1 MERLTLRRRAAA
13 ARRIRRLSPLLI
25 AGAVAG
31 AVLASPAALA
41 QASTS
46 VLTGN
51 VVDASTRAPV
61 ADVVVTATS
70 PQLQGEQV
78 VVTDSTGLYRI
89 PQLPPGSYTLRFEK
103 ETYRPFSRAGI
114 DVAADRTLRLNV
126 ELLPEVAGIET
137 VTVVGT
143 PPVVDVGS
151 STVGTTINSDF
162 VRNLAVS
169 RPNGLGGANRS
180 FDSLAS
186 TAPNAAND
194 LYGVA
199 ISGSQSPENSYLID
213 GLAVNDPAYGV
224 NGSPLTVEFIDE
236 VNVIT
241 GGYMPEYGRTL
252 GGALSATTKSGGNE
266 FHGSIFGTWTP
277 GSLTGAPGP
286 LTITGGTPAILT
298 SRTLDQVYDL
308 GATLGGYFIK
318 DKLWFFAGFQWAS
331 QRYSYNRTYQKAEV
345 DSSGNFVN
353 DPVTGQPVYNPIE
366 GGESRRF
373 GTERTINFIGK
384 LTYLISQDHRLS
396 VSINGTP
403 TTGGGDGNY
412 PLRVPGVLQARNPV
426 NPGLYA
432 GGGFNVFNLVTH
444 DDSYNLTGELNS
456 SFLEKKLLL
465 DVRVGWHHQLD
476 EGIPADGSEF
486 NTGQDGK
493 IAGTPGLITSTAD
506 LQNIATLEP
515 DVPKAVKQACSGP
528 FANTECGFLGY
539 VVGGPGFIERLKL
552 DSYQLRA
559 AVTGLVTGLGHHVLK
574 AGFDGAISYYEH
586 TKAYTGKAAWQ
597 YLQGN
602 STPDGQPAINEARRY
617 GYLTGPDQAVTLD
630 SITAKSKSTIWGFF
644 VQDSWSI
651 LDKVTLNVGVRYD
664 TLALAGD
671 DGITRIALSDQ
682 LSPRIG
688 VVWDP
693 TQQGRSKIYA
703 NYGRYYENIPL
714 DIADRELSIE
724 PQIYGYSN
732 TDCDPVGIG
741 GLARCDAAKRLTS
754 GLRPNRKWRQTSAD
768 QVPVDPDLK
777 SAANDEIVAGAEY
790 EILANARLGLNYT
803 YRNLVRTVEDMSNDE
818 ANTYFIGNP
827 GQGIADTF
835 PKAQRTYHAVTASF
849 VKTFA
854 DLWQA
859 QVSYTWSRLTGNY
872 DGLYR
877 PEDGQLDPNLNS
889 TFDLKSLLL
898 NQDGNLSGDITHTIK
913 MYLAKEF
920 VLAPTFSVT
929 AGASFNAASGPPI
942 NYLGAQVT
950 YGPGQAY
957 ILERGAGGRLPWV
970 TAFDARLSFNFRI
983 SKDSTLSASVEGFN
997 LFNSQRAITVD
1008 QNYTFDNVGPIIN
1021 ARNGTVPSPYGSVVQ
1036 VGPSY
1041 DPNLTWDQNVAAGN
1055 AVVLTPGNGSL
1066 PKPKFIGG
1074 AASQVLLPTPNQTVG
1089 FVNTN
1094 TNWGKP
1100 TNYQPVRS
1108 FRFSLRFTF

>member
-1 MERLTLRRRAAA
+1 MERITLRRLVATLGRTAAL
-13 ARRIRRLSPLLI
+13 RSLLLTGVLLS
-25 AGAVAG
+25 A
-31 AVLASPAALA
+31 PAALA
-41 QASTS
+41 QGSTS

-51 VVDASTRAPV
+51 VLDTSTRAPV

-70 PQLQGEQV
+70 PSLQGEQV
-78 VVTDSTGLYRI
+78 VVTDSTGLYRV
-89 PQLPPGSYTLRFEK
+89 PQLPPGTYTLRFEK
-103 ETYRPFSRAGI
+103 ETYRPYSRTGI
-114 DVAADRTLRLNV
+114 EVAADRTLRLNV
-126 ELLPEVAGIET
+126 ELLPEVAGVET

-151 STVGTTINSDF
+151 STVGTTVNQDF

-169 RPNGLGGANRS
+169 RPNGLGGVNRS

-194 LYGVA
+194 LYGVS

-266 FHGSIFGTWTP
+266 FHGSVFGTWTP
-277 GSLTGAPGP
+277 GGLTGSPGP

-298 SRTLDQVYDL
+298 SRVLDQVYDL
-308 GATLGGYFIK
+308 GATLGGYIIK
-318 DKLWFFAGFQWAS
+318 DKLWFFAGFQYAS
-331 QRYSYNRTYQKAEV
+331 QRYSYNRTYQKAQV

-353 DPVTGQPVYNPIE
+353 DPVSGQPIYDPIP

-373 GTERTINFIGK
+373 GTEKTINFIGK
-384 LTYLISQDHRLS
+384 LTYLISSDHRLS
-396 VSINGTP
+396 VSVTGTP

-412 PLRVPGVLQARNPV
+412 PIRVPGVLQARNPA

-432 GGGFNVFNLVTH
+432 GSGFNVFNLTTR
-444 DDSYNLTGELNS
+444 DDSYNVNGELNS
-456 SFLEKKLLL
+456 SFLDKRLLFDL
-465 DVRVGWHHQLD
+465 RVGWHHQLD
-476 EGIPADGSEF
+476 EGVPADGSEF

-493 IAGTPGLITSTAD
+493 LSGTPFLLTSTAN

-528 FANTECGFLGY
+528 FANTECGFSGY
-539 VVGGPGFIERLKL
+539 AIGGIGFIERLKL
-552 DSYQLRA
+552 DSYQA
-559 AVTGLVTGLGHHVLK
+559 KAVLTLLLNGLGHHVVK
-574 AGFDGAISYYEH
+574 GGFDGAISYYEH

-602 STPDGQPAINEARRY
+602 SVPDGHDALNEVRRY

-644 VQDSWSI
+644 VQDSWSV
-651 LDKVTLNVGVRYD
+651 LDKVTLNVGIRYD

-671 DGITRIALSDQ
+671 DGITRIALTDQ
-682 LSPRIG
+682 FSPRIG
-688 VVWDP
+688 LVWDP
-693 TQQGRSKIYA
+693 TQQGRAKIYA
-703 NYGRYYENIPL
+703 NYGRYFEQIPL

-754 GLRPNRKWRQTSAD
+754 GLRPNRKWRQSSAD

-790 EILANARLGLNYT
+790 EVLANARLGVSYT

-827 GQGIADTF
+827 GEGIADTF
-835 PKAQRTYHAVTASF
+835 PRAKRTYHAVTVSF
-849 VKTFA
+849 NRTFS
-854 DLWQA
+854 DLWMA
-859 QVSYTWSRLTGNY
+859 QLSYTWSRLTGNY

-898 NQDGNLSGDITHTIK
+898 NQDGNLSGDITHNIK
-913 MYLAKEF
+913 MFLAKEF
-920 VLAPTFSVT
+920 VLAPVFSVT
-929 AGASFNAASGPPI
+929 LGGSFTAASGPPI

-957 ILERGAGGRLPWV
+957 ILQRGAGGRLPWV
-970 TAFDARLSFNFRI
+970 TSFDARVSFNYRI
-983 SKDSTLSASVEGFN
+983 SKDSTLTASVEGFN
-997 LFNSQRAITVD
+997 LFNSQRPITVD
-1008 QNYTFDNVGPIIN
+1008 QNYTFDNVGPVSG
-1021 ARNGTVPSPYGSVVQ
+1021 ARNGSLPSPYGEIVKI
-1036 VGPSY
+1036 GPNY
-1041 DPNLTWDQNVAAGN
+1041 DPNLTFEQNRQAGN
-1055 AVVLTPGNGSL
+1055 VQSIQAANGSL
-1066 PKPKFIGG
+1066 PKPRYVQG
-1074 AASQVLLPTPNQTVG
+1074 APAQVVLPDPFQNES

-1094 TNWGKP
+1094 INWGKP
-1100 TNYQPVRS
+1100 TNYQAVRS

>member
-1 MERLTLRRRAAA
+1 LERITLRRRDASIGWAE
-13 ARRIRRLSPLLI
+13 RLRALLVT
-25 AGAVAG
+25 GALLCSA
-31 AVLASPAALA
+31 AALA
-41 QASTS
+41 QGSTS

-51 VVDASTRAPV
+51 VIDSSTRAPV

-70 PQLQGEQV
+70 PSLQGEQV
-78 VVTDSTGLYRI
+78 VVTDASGLYRV

-103 ETYRPFSRAGI
+103 ETYRPYSRTGI

-126 ELLPEVAGIET
+126 ELLPEVAGVET

-151 STVGTTINSDF
+151 STVGTTVNNDF

-180 FDSLAS
+180 FDSLAA

-194 LYGVA
+194 VYGVA

-213 GLAVNDPAYGV
+213 GLSVNDPAYGV

-236 VNVIT
+236 VNIIT

-266 FHGSIFGTWTP
+266 FHGSVFGTWTP
-277 GSLTGAPGP
+277 GGLTGTPGP
-286 LTITGGTPAILT
+286 LTIQGGTPAIVTGRDLN
-298 SRTLDQVYDL
+298 QIYDF
-308 GATLGGYFIK
+308 GATLGGYILK
-318 DKLWFFAGFQWAS
+318 DKLWFFAGVQYAS
-331 QRYSYNRTYQKAEV
+331 QRYSYTRTYQKAQV
-345 DSSGNFVN
+345 DSSGSFIN
-353 DPVTGQPVYNPIE
+353 DPATGQPIYDPIP

-373 GTERTINFIGK
+373 GSEKTINFIGK
-384 LTYLISQDHRLS
+384 LTYLISSDHRLS
-396 VSINGTP
+396 VSVTGTP
-403 TTGGGDGNY
+403 TSGGGDGNY
-412 PLRVPGVLQARNPV
+412 PIRIPGTLQARAPT
-426 NPGLYA
+426 NPGTYA
-432 GGGFNVFNLVTH
+432 GSGFNVFNLETK
-444 DDSYNLTGELNS
+444 DDSLNVNAELNS
-456 SFLEKKLLL
+456 AFLDKRLLL
-465 DVRVGWHHQLD
+465 DLRFGWHHQLD
-476 EGIPADGSEF
+476 EGLPADGSEF

-493 IAGTPGLITSTAD
+493 LAGTPFYATSTAD

-515 DVPKAVKQACSGP
+515 DVPSAVRQACSGP

-539 VVGGPGFIERLKL
+539 VVGGPGFIERLTL
-552 DSYQLRA
+552 DSYQA
-559 AVTGLVTGLGHHVLK
+559 KGVVTLLLNGLGHHVVK
-574 AGFDGAISYYEH
+574 GGAEGAISYYEH

-602 STPDGQPAINEARRY
+602 STPDGLPAINEARRY
-617 GYLTGPDQAVTLD
+617 GYLTDPDQAVTLD
-630 SITAKSKSTIWGFF
+630 SITAKSKSTIFGFF

-651 LDKVTLNVGVRYD
+651 LDKVTLNVGIRYD
-664 TLALAGD
+664 TLALSGE
-671 DGITRIALSDQ
+671 DGITRIALKDQ
-682 LSPRIG
+682 FSPRIG

-754 GLRPNRKWRQTSAD
+754 GLRPNRKWRQGSAD

-777 SAANDEIVAGAEY
+777 SAANDEVVAGAEY
-790 EILANARLGLNYT
+790 EVLSNARVGLNYT

-827 GQGIADTF
+827 GEGIADTF
-835 PKAQRTYHAVTASF
+835 PKAKRTYHAVTASF
-849 VKTFA
+849 TKTFS
-854 DLWQA
+854 DLWMA
-859 QVSYTWSRLTGNY
+859 QISYTWSRLTGNY

-898 NQDGNLSGDITHTIK
+898 NQDGNLAGDITHNVK
-913 MYLAKEF
+913 VYLAKEF
-920 VLAPTFSVT
+920 VILPTFSIT
-929 AGASFNAASGPPI
+929 TGGSFTAASGPPI

-970 TAFDARLSFNFRI
+970 TNFDARVSFNVRL

-997 LFNSQRAITVD
+997 IFNSQRPITVD
-1008 QNYTFDNVGPIIN
+1008 NNYTFDNVGPVIGATN
-1021 ARNGTVPSPYGSVVQ
+1021 GSVPAPNGEIVKIKDT
-1036 VGPSY
+1036 Y
-1041 DPNLTWDQNVAAGN
+1041 DPNLTFDQNRAAGN
-1055 AVVLTPGNGSL
+1055 VETIQAANGSL
-1066 PKPKFIGG
+1066 PKPRYVQG
-1074 AASQVLLPTPNQTVG
+1074 AAAQVVLPTPTQGNG

-1094 TNWGKP
+1094 INWGKP

>member
-1 MERLTLRRRAAA
+1 LDRIKLCRRVPGLGRSGRLRA
-13 ARRIRRLSPLLI
+13 LLF
-25 AGAVAG
+25 AGVL
-31 AVLASPAALA
+31 LASTSTLA
-41 QASTS
+41 QGSIS

-51 VVDASTRAPV
+51 VLDTSTRAPV

-70 PQLQGEQV
+70 PSLQGEQV
-78 VVTDSTGLYRI
+78 VVTDATGLYRV
-89 PQLPPGSYTLRFEK
+89 PQLPPGTYTLRFEK
-103 ETYRPFSRAGI
+103 ETYRPYTRTGI
-114 DVAADRTLRLNV
+114 EVAADRTLRLNV
-126 ELLPEVAGIET
+126 ELLPEVAGSET

-151 STVGTTINSDF
+151 STVGTTVNSDF

-194 LYGVA
+194 VYGVS

-213 GLAVNDPAYGV
+213 GLSVNDPAYGV

-236 VNVIT
+236 VNIIT

-266 FHGSIFGTWTP
+266 FHGSVFGTWTP
-277 GSLTGAPGP
+277 GGLSGPQGP
-286 LTITGGTPAILT
+286 LTVTGGTPAILGA
-298 SRTLDQVYDL
+298 RNLDNIWDL
-308 GATLGGYFIK
+308 GATLGGYIVK
-318 DKLWFFAGFQWAS
+318 DKLWFFAGVQYAT
-331 QRYSYNRTYQKAEV
+331 QRYSYTRTYQKAQV
-345 DSSGNFVN
+345 DSSGNFVT
-353 DPVTGQPVYNPIE
+353 DPVTGQPIYSPIP
-366 GGESRRF
+366 GGESRKF
-373 GTERTINFIGK
+373 GSEKTINFIGK
-384 LTYLISQDHRLS
+384 LTYLITSDHRLS
-396 VSINGTP
+396 VSVTGTP

-412 PLRVPGVLQARNPV
+412 PIRVPGVLQARNPT

-432 GGGFNVFNLVTH
+432 GSGFNVFNLTTK
-444 DDSYNLTGELNS
+444 DDSLNVTAELNS
-456 SFLEKKLLL
+456 SFLDKRLLL
-465 DVRVGWHHQLD
+465 DVRLGWHHQLD
-476 EGIPADGSEF
+476 EGVPADGTEF
-486 NTGQDGK
+486 NTGGTGL
-493 IAGTPGLITSTAD
+493 AGTPGFLTSTST

-515 DVPKAVKQACSGP
+515 GVPQAVKQACSGP
-528 FANTECGFLGY
+528 FADNECGFTGY
-539 VVGGPGFIERLKL
+539 VIGGPGFIERLKL
-552 DSYQLRA
+552 DSYQGRGVL
-559 AVTGLVTGLGHHVLK
+559 TLLVNGLGHHVIK
-574 AGFDGAISYYEH
+574 GGADAAISYYEH

-597 YLQGN
+597 FLNGN
-602 STPDGQPAINEARRY
+602 STPDGLDAINEARRY
-617 GYLTGPDQAVTLD
+617 GYLTGPDQATTLD
-630 SITAKSKSTIWGFF
+630 SITAKSKSTIIGFF
-644 VQDSWSI
+644 IQDSWSI
-651 LDKVTLNVGVRYD
+651 LDRVTLNVGLRYD
-664 TLALAGD
+664 SLSLAGE
-671 DGITRIALSDQ
+671 DGITRIALKDQ
-682 LSPRIG
+682 ISPRIG

-693 TQQGRSKIYA
+693 TQQGRSKVYA

-724 PQIYGYSN
+724 PQIYGYSDTN
-732 TDCDPVGIG
+732 CDPVGAG

-754 GLRPNRKWRQTSAD
+754 GLRPNRKWRQGSAD

-827 GQGIADTF
+827 GEGIADTF
-835 PKAQRTYHAVTASF
+835 PKAKRTYHAVTLSF
-849 VKTFA
+849 TKTFS
-854 DLWQA
+854 DLWMAQA
-859 QVSYTWSRLTGNY
+859 SYTWSRLTGNY

-898 NQDGNLSGDITHTIK
+898 NQDGNLAADATHNIK
-913 MYLAKEF
+913 VFLAKEW
-920 VLAPTFSVT
+920 VVVPTFSIT
-929 AGASFNAASGPPI
+929 TGASFNAASGTPI

-957 ILERGAGGRLPWV
+957 ILERGSGGRLPWV
-970 TAFDARLSFNFRI
+970 TAFDARVSFNFRI

-997 LFNSQRAITVD
+997 LFNSQRPITVD
-1008 QNYTFDNVGPIIN
+1008 NNYTFDNVGPVAN
-1021 ARNGTVPSPYGSVVQ
+1021 ARNGSVPPPNGEIVRILP
-1036 VGPSY
+1036 GY
-1041 DPNLTWDQNVAAGN
+1041 DPNLTFDQNRAAGN
-1055 AVVLTPGNGSL
+1055 VQSIQAPNGSL
-1066 PKPKFIGG
+1066 PKPRYVQG
-1074 AASQVLLPTPNQTVG
+1074 APAQVVLPDPFQNTS

-1094 TNWGKP
+1094 VNWGKP

-1108 FRFSLRFTF
+1108 FRFSVRFTF

>member
-1 MERLTLRRRAAA
+1 LERITLRRRVATLGRKRAL
-13 ARRIRRLSPLLI
+13 RSLLLVGVLL
-25 AGAVAG
+25 GA
-31 AVLASPAALA
+31 PTALA

-70 PQLQGEQV
+70 PSLQGEQV
-78 VVTDSTGLYRI
+78 VVTDSTGLYRV
-89 PQLPPGSYTLRFEK
+89 PQLPPGTYTLRFEK
-103 ETYRPFSRAGI
+103 ETYRPYSRTGI
-114 DVAADRTLRLNV
+114 EVAADRTLRLNV
-126 ELLPEVAGIET
+126 EILPEVAGVET

-151 STVGTTINSDF
+151 STVGTTVNSEF

-169 RPNGLGGANRS
+169 RPNGLGGVNRS
-180 FDSLAS
+180 FDSLAA

-194 LYGVA
+194 IYGVS

-213 GLAVNDPAYGV
+213 GLTVNDPAYGV

-266 FHGSIFGTWTP
+266 FHGSVFGTWTP
-277 GSLTGAPGP
+277 GGLTGPSGP
-286 LTITGGTPAILT
+286 LTTAGGTPVILS
-298 SRTLDQVYDL
+298 SRNLDQIYDL
-308 GATLGGYFIK
+308 GATLGGYIIK
-318 DKLWFFAGFQWAS
+318 DKLWFFAGFQYAT
-331 QRYSYNRTYQKAEV
+331 QRYSYTRTYQKAQV
-345 DSSGNFVN
+345 DSSGNFIN
-353 DPVTGQPVYNPIE
+353 DPVTGQPIYDPIP
-366 GGESRRF
+366 GGENRRF
-373 GTERTINFIGK
+373 GSEKTINFIGK
-384 LTYLISQDHRLS
+384 LTYLISSDHRLS
-396 VSINGTP
+396 VSVTGTP
-403 TTGGGDGNY
+403 TTGGGGGNY
-412 PLRVPGVLQARNPV
+412 PIRIPGVLQARNPA

-432 GGGFNVFNLVTH
+432 GVGYNVFNLTTR
-444 DDSYNLTGELNS
+444 DDSYNVNAELNS
-456 SFLEKKLLL
+456 SFMDKRLLL
-465 DVRVGWHHQLD
+465 DVHVGWHHQLD
-476 EGIPADGSEF
+476 EGVPADGSEF
-486 NTGQDGK
+486 NTGQDGTL
-493 IAGTPGLITSTAD
+493 AGTPNYITNTAD
-506 LQNIATLEP
+506 LTNIVTLEP
-515 DVPKAVKQACSGP
+515 NVPQAVRQACSGP
-528 FANTECGFLGY
+528 FADKECGFLGY
-539 VVGGPGFIERLKL
+539 AIGGPGFIERLKL
-552 DSYQLRA
+552 DSYQA
-559 AVTGLVTGLGHHVLK
+559 KAVLTLLVNGLGHHVIK
-574 AGFDGAISYYEH
+574 GGFDGAISYYEH

-602 STPDGQPAINEARRY
+602 STPDGLPANNEARRY
-617 GYLTGPDQAVTLD
+617 GTLTGPDQAVTLD

-644 VQDSWSI
+644 LQDSWSI

-671 DGITRIALSDQ
+671 DGITRIALKDQ
-682 LSPRIG
+682 FSPRIG
-688 VVWDP
+688 AVWDP
-693 TQQGRSKIYA
+693 TQQGRAKIYA
-703 NYGRYYENIPL
+703 NYGRYYEQIPL

-724 PQIYGYSN
+724 PQIYGYSA
-732 TDCDPVGIG
+732 TDCDPVSVG

-754 GLRPNRKWRQTSAD
+754 GLRPNRKWRQGSAD

-790 EILANARLGLNYT
+790 EVLANARVGLNYT

-827 GQGIADTF
+827 GEGIADTF
-835 PKAQRTYHAVTASF
+835 PKAKRTYHAVTVSF
-849 VKTFA
+849 TKTFS
-854 DLWQA
+854 DLWMA
-859 QVSYTWSRLTGNY
+859 QMSYTWSRLTGNY

-898 NQDGNLSGDITHTIK
+898 NQDGNLSGDITHSIK
-913 MYLAKEF
+913 MFLAKEF
-920 VLAPTFSVT
+920 VILPTFSVT
-929 AGASFNAASGPPI
+929 AGGSFTAASGAPI

-970 TAFDARLSFNFRI
+970 TSFDARLSFNFRF
-983 SKDSTLSASVEGFN
+983 SKDSILSASVEGFN
-997 LFNSQRAITVD
+997 LFNSQRPITVD
-1008 QNYTFDNVGPIIN
+1008 QNYTFDNVGPVIG
-1021 ARNGTVPSPYGSVVQ
+1021 ARNGSVPSPNGEIVKI
-1036 VGPSY
+1036 GPDY
-1041 DPNLTWDQNVAAGN
+1041 DPSKTFDENRALGNVR
-1055 AVVLTPGNGSL
+1055 TIQPPNGSL
-1066 PKPKFIGG
+1066 PKPRYVEG
-1074 AASQVLLPTPNQTVG
+1074 AAAQVVLPDPFQATS

-1094 TNWGKP
+1094 VNWGKP

>member
-1 MERLTLRRRAAA
+1 MERITIRRRVAGSGRGERLRR
-13 ARRIRRLSPLLI
+13 LFL
-25 AGAVAG
+25 AGALLG
-31 AVLASPAALA
+31 ASPALA
-41 QASTS
+41 QSSIS

-70 PQLQGEQV
+70 PSLQGEQV
-78 VVTDSTGLYRI
+78 VVTDASGLYRV
-89 PQLPPGSYTLRFEK
+89 PQLPPGTYTLRFEK
-103 ETYRPFSRAGI
+103 ETYRPYSRSGI
-114 DVAADRTLRLNV
+114 EVAADRTLRLNV
-126 ELLPEVAGIET
+126 ELLPDVAGVET

-151 STVGTTINSDF
+151 STVGTTVNSDF
-162 VRNLAVS
+162 VRNFAVS

-180 FDSLAS
+180 FDSLAA

-224 NGSPLTVEFIDE
+224 NGTPLTVEFIDE

-241 GGYMPEYGRTL
+241 GGYMPEYGRTM

-277 GSLTGAPGP
+277 GGLTGAPGP
-286 LTITGGTPAILT
+286 LTVQGGTPAILGA
-298 SRTLDQVYDL
+298 RDLDQIYDL
-308 GATLGGYFIK
+308 GATLGGYIVK
-318 DKLWFFAGFQWAS
+318 DKLWFFAGFQFAS
-331 QRYSYNRTYQKAEV
+331 QRYSYTRTYQKARV
-345 DSSGNFVN
+345 DGSGNFVN
-353 DPVTGQPVYNPIE
+353 DPVTGQPIYDPIP
-366 GGESRRF
+366 GGESRKF
-373 GTERTINFIGK
+373 GTEKTINFIGK
-384 LTYLISQDHRLS
+384 LTYLITPDHRLS
-396 VSINGTP
+396 LSVNGTP

-412 PLRVPGVLQARNPV
+412 PIRVPGVLQARNPA

-432 GGGFNVFNLVTH
+432 GTGYNVFNLKTR
-444 DDSYNLTGELNS
+444 DDSYNVNGELNS
-456 SFLEKKLLL
+456 SFLDKRLLL
-465 DVRVGWHHQLD
+465 DVRVGWHHQVD
-476 EGIPADGSEF
+476 EGLPADGSGF
-486 NTGQDGK
+486 DTGREGTL
-493 IAGTPGLITSTAD
+493 AGTPNYILSTAD
-506 LQNIATLEP
+506 LVNIATIEP
-515 DVPKAVKQACSGP
+515 NVPKAVRDACSGP
-528 FANTECGFLGY
+528 FADTECGFLGY
-539 VVGGPGFIERLKL
+539 AVGGPGFIERLTL
-552 DSYQLRA
+552 DSYQARGVLTFLA
-559 AVTGLVTGLGHHVLK
+559 NGLGHHVIK
-574 AGFDGAISYYEH
+574 GGAEGAISYYEH
-586 TKAYTGKAAWQ
+586 TKAYTGRAAWQ

-602 STPDGQPAINEARRY
+602 GTPDGLPAINEARRY
-617 GYLTGPDQAVTLD
+617 GYLTAPDQAVTLD
-630 SITAKSKSTIWGFF
+630 SITAKSKSTIMGFF
-644 VQDSWSI
+644 LQDSWSI
-651 LDKVTLNVGVRYD
+651 LDKVTLNVGLRYD
-664 TLALAGD
+664 TLALAGE
-671 DGITRIALSDQ
+671 DGVTRIALKDQ

-688 VVWDP
+688 FVYDP
-693 TQQGRSKIYA
+693 TQQGRAKIYA
-703 NYGRYYENIPL
+703 NYGRYYEQIPL
-714 DIADRELSIE
+714 DIADRELSTE

-732 TDCDPVGIG
+732 TDCDPVGAG

-754 GLRPNRKWRQTSAD
+754 GLRPNRKWRQGAAD

-803 YRNLVRTVEDMSNDE
+803 YRNLVRAVEDMSNDE

-827 GQGIADTF
+827 GEGIADTF
-835 PKAQRTYHAVTASF
+835 PKATRTFHAVTVSF
-849 VKTFA
+849 TKTFS

-889 TFDLKSLLL
+889 TFDLKSLLM
-898 NQDGNLSGDITHTIK
+898 NQDGNLSGDITHTVK
-913 MYLAKEF
+913 VFLAKEF
-920 VLAPTFSVT
+920 VVLPTFSIT
-929 AGASFNAASGPPI
+929 TGGSFTAASGAPI

-970 TAFDARLSFNFRI
+970 TSLDARLSFNFRF
-983 SKDSTLSASVEGFN
+983 SKDSVLTASVEGFN
-997 LFNSQRAITVD
+997 LFNSQRPITVD
-1008 QNYTFDNVGPIIN
+1008 NNYTFDNVGPVIG
-1021 ARNGTVPSPYGSVVQ
+1021 ARNGSVPTPYGSIVRA
-1036 VGPSY
+1036 GPNY
-1041 DPNLTWDQNVAAGN
+1041 DPNLSWDQNVAAGN
-1055 AVVLTPGNGSL
+1055 ATVISAGNGSL
-1066 PKPKFIGG
+1066 PKPRFIGG
-1074 AASQVLLPTPNQTVG
+1074 AAAQVLLPTPTQTVG

-1094 TNWGKP
+1094 TNWGRP

>member
-1 MERLTLRRRAAA
+1 MDRITLRRRVPGLGGPG
-13 ARRIRRLSPLLI
+13 RLRALLVL
-25 AGAVAG
+25 GALV
-31 AVLASPAALA
+31 ASPAALA
-41 QASTS
+41 QGSTS

-70 PQLQGEQV
+70 PSLQGEQV
-78 VVTDSTGLYRI
+78 VVTDSSGLYRV
-89 PQLPPGSYTLRFEK
+89 PQLPPGTYTLRFEK
-103 ETYRPFSRAGI
+103 ETYRPYSRTAI
-114 DVAADRTLRLNV
+114 EVAADRTLRLNV
-126 ELLPEVAGIET
+126 ELLPEIAGTET
-137 VTVVGT
+137 VTVVGA

-151 STVGTTINSDF
+151 STVGTTVNSDF

-180 FDSLAS
+180 FDSLAA

-194 LYGVA
+194 VYGVA

-213 GLAVNDPAYGV
+213 GLSVNDPAYGV

-236 VNVIT
+236 VNIIT

-266 FHGSIFGTWTP
+266 FHGSVFGTWTP

-286 LTITGGTPAILT
+286 LTIQGGTPVILAG
-298 SRTLDQVYDL
+298 RDLDQIYDL
-308 GATLGGYFIK
+308 GATLGGYMIK
-318 DKLWFFAGFQWAS
+318 DKLWFFAGVQYAS
-331 QRYSYNRTYQKAEV
+331 QRYSYTRKYQIAQV
-345 DSSGNFVN
+345 DGSGNFIT
-353 DPVTGQPVYNPIE
+353 DPVTGQPVYDPIP

-373 GTERTINFIGK
+373 GSEKTINFIGK
-384 LTYLISQDHRLS
+384 LTYLISSDHRLS
-396 VSINGTP
+396 LAVTGTP
-403 TTGGGDGNY
+403 TSGGGNGNY
-412 PLRVPGVLQARNPV
+412 PIRVPGVLQARNPV
-426 NPGLYA
+426 NPGLYG
-432 GGGFNVFNLVTH
+432 GGGFNVFNLTTK
-444 DDSYNLTGELNS
+444 DDSLNVNAELNS
-456 SFLEKKLLL
+456 SFLDKRLLL
-465 DVRVGWHHQLD
+465 DVRIGWHHQLD
-476 EGIPADGSEF
+476 EGVPADGSEF

-493 IAGTPGLITSTAD
+493 IAGTPGLIQSTAD
-506 LQNIATLEP
+506 LRNIAIDEP
-515 DVPKAVKQACSGP
+515 DLPAAVRQACSGP
-528 FANTECGFLGY
+528 FATAQCGFLGY
-539 VVGGPGFIERLKL
+539 IVGGPGFIERLKL
-552 DSYQLRA
+552 DSYQGRGVLTFLLNGA
-559 AVTGLVTGLGHHVLK
+559 GHHVIK
-574 AGFDGAISYYEH
+574 GGVDGSISYYEH
-586 TKAYTGKAAWQ
+586 TKAYTGRAAWQ

-602 STPDGQPAINEARRY
+602 STPDGLPAMNEARRY
-617 GYLTGPDQAVTLD
+617 GYLTGPDTAVTLD
-630 SITAKSKSTIWGFF
+630 SITAKSKSTIMGFF

-651 LDKVTLNVGVRYD
+651 MDKVTLNVGLRYD
-664 TLALAGD
+664 TLALSGE
-671 DGITRIALSDQ
+671 DGITRMALKDQ
-682 LSPRIG
+682 FSPRIG

-754 GLRPNRKWRQTSAD
+754 GLRPNRKWRQGSAD

-777 SAANDEIVAGAEY
+777 SAANDEVVAGAEY
-790 EILANARLGLNYT
+790 EVLANARVGLNYT

-827 GQGIADTF
+827 GEGIADTF
-835 PKAQRTYHAVTASF
+835 PKAKRTYHAVTVSF
-849 VKTFA
+849 TKTFS

-859 QVSYTWSRLTGNY
+859 QASYTWSRLTGNY

-898 NQDGNLSGDITHTIK
+898 NQDGNLAGDITHNIK
-913 MYLAKEF
+913 VFLAKEF
-920 VLAPTFSVT
+920 VIVPTFSIT
-929 AGASFNAASGPPI
+929 TGLSFTAASGAPI

-970 TAFDARLSFNFRI
+970 TSLDARLSFNFRLN
-983 SKDSTLSASVEGFN
+983 KDSTLTASVEGFN
-997 LFNSQRAITVD
+997 LFNSQRAVTVD
-1008 QNYTFDNVGPIIN
+1008 NNYTFDNVGPVIG
-1021 ARNGTVPSPYGSVVQ
+1021 ARNGSVPPPNGEIVKIL
-1036 VGPSY
+1036 PSY
-1041 DPNLTWDQNVAAGN
+1041 DPNLTFDQNRAAGN
-1055 AVVLTPGNGSL
+1055 VQSIQAANGSL
-1066 PKPKFIGG
+1066 PKPRYVEG
-1074 AASQVLLPTPNQTVG
+1074 AAAQVVLPDPFQNTS

-1094 TNWGKP
+1094 PNWGKP